1 MQQNNVKFIIT
12 NEQIEK
18 LRPYLPDIDELVQ
31 KDIEEFQEEL
41 NDAIVYWLDSSN
53 GYEHTPESM
62 YLEELYDLIYEQN
75 KQNESEE

>member
-1 MQQNNVKFIIT
+1 MQQTNVKFVIT

-18 LRPYLPDIDELVQ
+18 LRPYLPNIDELVQ
-31 KDIEEFQEEL
+31 KDIGDFQEEL

-53 GYEHTPESM
+53 GYEHTTTSL

-75 KQNESEE
+75 KKDESEK